1 MIGGPEN
8 RNSHPASPDSGA
20 RSLGPDHDGVEAP
33 GTLARAETHPRPA
46 ETTTSRTETENTRRA
61 YANDW
66 AAFGRWCR
74 LRGASPLPPDPE
86 LIGLYLADCAAP
98 RGTAAPLSV
107 ASIERRL
114 SGLRWAYRHR
124 GLALAR
130 DGGQIA
136 DILAA
141 IRRAHGAP
149 PDSKAPLSAQDLL
162 AMVATLP
169 YDLRGLRDRALLLLG
184 FAAGTRRSQIVGL
197 DCAPNDTTGQAGWI
211 EIEPRGALLVLKDK
225 TGWREV
231 EVGRGSNDRSCPV
244 RALESWLS
252 YAKIDTGP
260 VFRRVS
266 RDGRRPLAARL
277 SDKHVARLIKRT
289 VLASGIRSDLP
300 EAERLRLY
308 SGHSLRGD
316 LAGSTEDGARRL
328 GHAATGMAGE
338 GRSDERYRVNRTKAS
353 GL

>member
-1 MIGGPEN
+1 M
-8 RNSHPASPDSGA
+8 
-20 RSLGPDHDGVEAP
+20 
-33 GTLARAETHPRPA
+33 
-46 ETTTSRTETENTRRA
+46 
-61 YANDW
+61 
-66 AAFGRWCR
+66 
-74 LRGASPLPPDPE
+74 
-86 LIGLYLADCAAP
+86 
-98 RGTAAPLSV
+98 
-107 ASIERRL
+107 

>member
-1 MIGGPEN
+1 MIGGPAN
-8 RNSHPASPDSGA
+8 RSSRPAVPDSGA
-20 RSLGPDHDGVEAP
+20 GSLEPDHDGVEAP
-33 GTLARAETHPRPA
+33 D
-46 ETTTSRTETENTRRA
+46 TTSRAEAENTRRA

-66 AAFGRWCR
+66 AAFSRWCR

-98 RGTAAPLSV
+98 RGGSAPLSV

-130 DGGQIA
+130 NGHIA
-136 DILAA
+136 DALAA
-141 IRRAHGAP
+141 IRGARDAP
-149 PDSKAPLSAQDLL
+149 PESKAPLSAQDLL

-211 EIEPRGALLVLKDK
+211 EVEPQGALLVLKDK

-308 SGHSLRGD
+308 SGQSLRAG
-316 LAGSTEDGARRL
+316 LAINFQSAEGAARRL
-328 GHAATGMAGE
+328 GHAPAEMARE
-338 GRSDERYRVNRTKAS
+338 GRREDQFCVNGTKAE